1 MVAQGGRTSSS
12 LDYGGAGAESA
23 MGKAVTGSAV
33 GLQATLPIVQNNLR
47 YADQFNNI
55 ANATSQLGDATNI
68 YSGYK
73 TALGLVNPDTG
84 SEALGNT
91 LSPGNMINTGG
102 QYAWYTNPVT
112 GVIQAINQLTAD
124 EENPFG
130 EVPIVSNINEYVAN
144 QAGRLNETGVAQS
157 IRSGLNTIYGNTIEP
172 IMSSTP
178 GRLAYTTGMVP
189 VTAVETGFNALREA
203 GEWVDRTLFGGYL
216 PYLASDKEGK
226 ESTQR
231 WDNPARPFMENINS
245 YSDILASNSYADQT
259 TTSPQDITSIPR
271 TPTSSDSAYEGLD
284 KEYVMGELNKLLEM
298 VDLGAESA
306 IDSVGTGYTGGEL
319 ITTPGTTTTTP
330 PVTSEQAEKARGD
343 RFVDDPNNVSETG
356 LGYTYVPTGFV
367 FDPEVGL
374 IRNYDEA
381 LGGDNNDYTYLS
393 EQDRQVMN
401 SINSKASRLERDKM
415 FLDPTR
421 EQILKD
427 SYLNE
432 ANNLRNNHNHM
443 MKDRYYN
450 LYYEGDY
457 RKRNPEEKVG
467 DYFLFNGAD
476 TQYATGREWNASSLG
491 DFWRND
497 TNRQVNDAINY
508 NFNTN
513 FNSVAPGNTSYGTGN
528 TATYYA

>member
-1 MVAQGGRTSSS
+1 MASPLQRYTSMVAQGGRTSSNFDS
-12 LDYGGAGAESA
+12 GAETA

-55 ANATSQLGDATNI
+55 ANATSELGDATNI

-73 TALGLVNPDTG
+73 TALGLVNPDSG
-84 SEALGNT
+84 NEALGNT
-91 LSPGNMINTGG
+91 LSPGNMINAGG

-130 EVPIVSNINEYVAN
+130 EVPIISNINEYVAN
-144 QAGRLNETGVAQS
+144 QAGRLNETEVAQS

-231 WDNPARPFMENINS
+231 WDNPARPFMDNINS

-259 TTSPQDITSIPR
+259 TTSPQDITSTTR

-306 IDSVGTGYTGGEL
+306 IDSVGTGYIGGE
-319 ITTPGTTTTTP
+319 TTTTP
-330 PVTSEQAEKARGD
+330 NTTTPSTTTSPVTSGPSASEQAE
-343 RFVDDPNNVSETG
+343 
-356 LGYTYVPTGFV
+356 
-367 FDPEVGL
+367 
-374 IRNYDEA
+374 I
-381 LGGDNNDYTYLS
+381 
-393 EQDRQVMN
+393 DRQAIEIARQASADNARLNASINN
-401 SINSKASRLERDKM
+401 SINQNNSTLGTYRGGSGSTMFSGGYRL
-415 FLDPTR
+415 F
-421 EQILKD
+421 
-427 SYLNE
+427 
-432 ANNLRNNHNHM
+432 
-443 MKDRYYN
+443 
-450 LYYEGDY
+450 
-457 RKRNPEEKVG
+457 
-467 DYFLFNGAD
+467 
-476 TQYATGREWNASSLG
+476 
-491 DFWRND
+491 
-497 TNRQVNDAINY
+497 
-508 NFNTN
+508 
-513 FNSVAPGNTSYGTGN
+513 
-528 TATYYA
+528 